1 MKQTF
6 LFIAIISLTLF
17 SCKKPNSVDPI
28 PTSLEGKWRMII
40 VKENASGFTTIK
52 PSSIQGNVDI
62 TFTPTITTNGTF
74 MGNTPTNDIAQSDY
88 STGTN
93 QSLTVSNLL
102 MTKVAETS
110 WGKEFVDNIRSSEEY
125 SFDKS
130 GRLNIKTTF
139 KTLTFKKL

>member
-1 MKQTF
+1 
-6 LFIAIISLTLF
+6 
-17 SCKKPNSVDPI
+17 
-28 PTSLEGKWRMII
+28 MII

-62 TFTPTITTNGTF
+62 TFTPTITINGTF

-102 MTKVAETS
+102 MTKVVETS
-110 WGKEFVDNIRSSEEY
+110 WGKEFVNNIRSSEEY

-139 KTLTFKKL
+139 KTLMFKKL